1 MKKFGSQKE
10 RVKYC
15 VRFKSVDVTEE
26 VTIAEEV
33 TIDPNGVAEEG
44 NIDPNGVA
52 EDGVTTDPNGV
63 AEEENTNHNGV
74 AEDDVTT
81 DPNGVAEEENIDP
94 NGTIDPNGV
103 VEDDVTIDPNVVAEE
118 GTTDINEDYVASEGS
133 FEDNEYQFSE
143 ESEEGEMNWNK
154 VYPQETLGEAS
165 SFQNKKDRVNMVHGE
180 SEDSHHPYTSQES
193 DDEDEGVKTA
203 DNRSAKIKWLANK
216 FTSILRHNPSM
227 NPSGLRAEVVERWG
241 VKLSHDQ
248 AYVAKRKAMKIQLV
262 IEKNKK
268 QAQGW
273 SPTWHGDDNLSI
285 FGVTNGIE
293 TYCVDLKK
301 EACSCRKC
309 DLSGIPCCHVI
320 ACIWNIKK
328 QLEDYVTACYRK
340 STFMDT
346 YSNIV
351 YSTNEPQLWLV
362 DDLNIMAPPV
372 MRRVMGRQ
380 KKQRNKMN
388 DEPRNPHILPSRFLT
403 VKCAKCGAMGHNK
416 RSCKGKRAADRAIP
430 KGGNKSKKTKKVK
443 GGK

>member
-1 MKKFGSQKE
+1 
-10 RVKYC
+10 
-15 VRFKSVDVTEE
+15 
-26 VTIAEEV
+26 
-33 TIDPNGVAEEG
+33 
-44 NIDPNGVA
+44 
-52 EDGVTTDPNGV
+52 
-63 AEEENTNHNGV
+63 
-74 AEDDVTT
+74 
-81 DPNGVAEEENIDP
+81 
-94 NGTIDPNGV
+94 
-103 VEDDVTIDPNVVAEE
+103 
-118 GTTDINEDYVASEGS
+118 
-133 FEDNEYQFSE
+133 
-143 ESEEGEMNWNK
+143 
-154 VYPQETLGEAS
+154 
-165 SFQNKKDRVNMVHGE
+165 
-180 SEDSHHPYTSQES
+180 
-193 DDEDEGVKTA
+193 
-203 DNRSAKIKWLANK
+203 
-216 FTSILRHNPSM
+216 M

-248 AYVAKRKAMKIQLV
+248 AYVAKRKAMKLVQGAVMETMCLEEFSETKDSWKWFLDLLMHDLEGYSQRSYAFILDQQKGLVPVVQGISANVESILCVKHLYGNWKKKHPGLELKEVLWAAARETTVPSWERAILRMKAMKEDTWEDIIQLV